1 MPQDGPTIPK
11 QDWPA
16 PGPAADAPVE
26 PYQSPGAPLWPD
38 ARAHRSLFTESAR
51 APRGYVSATLFGMSV
66 GVNVALLI
74 GLVGVVLLSYAGVF
88 PSGGSGRLT
97 PSASPSTQALGS
109 PKASVTP
116 SLSPTPGSG
125 WLQVTP
131 ATVQLGCGDGQD
143 SQTVVLRNT
152 GPHRV
157 SWQVAFSVSSDNA
170 GVSVNPQD
178 GRLDA
183 GNSVEIHLQNT
194 TQSNDQQGVIQFM
207 PANQAAGSPAN
218 ITYTTTACQ

>member
-16 PGPAADAPVE
+16 PDPETDAPVA
-26 PYQSPGAPLWPD
+26 PFQPRGAPLWPD
-38 ARAHRSLFTESAR
+38 ARARRSLFTESGQ

-74 GLVGVVLLSYAGVF
+74 GLIGVVLLSYAGVF
-88 PSGGSGRLT
+88 GGSGRLALG
-97 PSASPSTQALGS
+97 ASPSNQALGS
-109 PKASVTP
+109 PTASVTP

-131 ATVQLGCGDGQD
+131 ATVKLGCGDGQD
-143 SQTVVLRNT
+143 TQTVVLRNT
-152 GPHRV
+152 GQHRV
-157 SWQVAFSVSSDNA
+157 SWQAVFSVSGDNA
-170 GVSVNPQD
+170 GVSVSPQD

-194 TQSNDQQGVIQFM
+194 TQSNDQQGVIQFT
-207 PANQAAGSPAN
+207 PANQAAGSPASL
-218 ITYTTTACQ
+218 TYTATACQ